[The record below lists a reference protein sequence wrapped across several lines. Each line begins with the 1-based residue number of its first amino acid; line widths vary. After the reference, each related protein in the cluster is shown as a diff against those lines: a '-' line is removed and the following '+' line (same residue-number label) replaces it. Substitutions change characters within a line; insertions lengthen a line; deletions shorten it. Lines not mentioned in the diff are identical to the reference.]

1 LTKEPHRPERYRRA
15 ARSAQL
21 AGINAFF
28 LRARTAMRHAE
39 HDNNG
44 AAPVAL
50 KFSVTLFPASLQSI
64 LLRWDA
70 TPPITISGATL
81 RIGGGLLCLWD
92 APFSLIPAIHQPS
105 VSRQQA

>member
-50 KFSVTLFPASLQSI
+50 KFSVTLFPASLQSV

-70 TPPITISGATL
+70 TNPITISGATL
-81 RIGGGLLCLWD
+81 RVGGRLLCSWD
-92 APFSLIPAIHQPS
+92 GPFSLIPAIRQPS
-105 VSRQQA
+105 VSWREA